1 MKTASLDDSLFIQ
14 PSFTLQPGVDRL
26 VAAAAHQVATR
37 GLAAA
42 SSRSIAQEAG
52 VAASA
57 INYKFASIERLFF
70 SAFEQGAHWSQPWM
84 AQRLAE
90 IAALPKGPAG
100 AALALE
106 HVIAGW
112 TLDNRWLALLYQEGL
127 AAMPGAGPVAA
138 WTRAWRDFW
147 VAVAMTLGLGETDGR
162 LMHLFFES
170 EALYNLSD
178 WSPALERAALRE
190 MCEHLAAVYLGG
202 TASAWPT
209 GALEQ
214 AEQASGVLRAGA
226 VPPAAEKIVEA
237 AAEIVEASGL
247 AGLTHR
253 AVAVRAGVTTGS
265 VTHHFRTMESL
276 IAGTIRGQVLAMQ
289 RGAAGAPER
298 PSVALAPALTADG
311 LFDAMAD
318 YMVTDRPWGP
328 ALRRRHLFLA
338 TLRRSDLVASA
349 AVIRFAHGGTLRGI
363 LDELF
368 DPPQGQRSLYA
379 GALSRLGVASWFA
392 ASGDESPRESQAA
405 LFSELKARFLRNFS
419 QT

>member
-1 MKTASLDDSLFIQ
+1 MKISAPDDSLFIQ
-14 PSFTLQPGVDRL
+14 PSYALHPGVDRL
-26 VAAAAHQVATR
+26 VAAAAQQVATR

-42 SSRSIAQEAG
+42 SSRSVAQEAG

-57 INYKFASIERLFF
+57 ISYKFGSIERLFF
-70 SAFEQGAHWSQPWM
+70 SVFEHGVRWSQPWM
-84 AQRLAE
+84 DERFAE
-90 IAALPKGPAG
+90 VSALPTGPAG

-112 TLDNRWLALLYQEGL
+112 TLENRWSALLYQEGL
-127 AAMPGAGPVAA
+127 AAMPGASPVTA

-147 VAVAMTLGLGETDGR
+147 VRVAKVLGLGEIDGR

-170 EALYNLSD
+170 EALYNLST

-190 MCEHLAAVYLGG
+190 MCEHFADVYLG
-202 TASAWPT
+202 AAANAWPT

-226 VPPAAEKIVEA
+226 VPAAAEKIVEA
-237 AAEIVEASGL
+237 AAEIVEVSGL

-253 AVAVRAGVTTGS
+253 AVALKAGVTTGS

-289 RGAAGAPER
+289 RDPAGAPPR
-298 PSVALAPALTADG
+298 PSATLGPVLNADE
-311 LFDAMAD
+311 LFDAMND
-318 YMVTDRPWGP
+318 YLVTDRPWGP

-349 AVIRFAHGGTLRGI
+349 AVIRFAHGGTLRAI

-368 DPPQGQRSLYA
+368 EPPQGQRALYA
-379 GALSRLGVASWFA
+379 GTLSRLGVASWFA
-392 ASGDESPRESQAA
+392 ASADQAPRESQAA
-405 LFSELKARFLRNFS
+405 MLAEIKARFLRKFS
-419 QT
+419 QA

>member
-1 MKTASLDDSLFIQ
+1 MNTASLDDNLLIQ
-14 PSFTLQPGVDRL
+14 PAYMLDSGVDRL
-26 VAAAAHQVATR
+26 VAAAARQVATR

-42 SSRSIAQEAG
+42 SSRSVAQEAG

-57 INYKFASIERLFF
+57 ISYKFGSIERLFF
-70 SAFEQGAHWSQPWM
+70 SVFEHGARWGQPWM
-84 AQRLAE
+84 DQCFEE
-90 IAALPKGPAG
+90 ISALPKGPAG

-112 TLDNRWLALLYQEGL
+112 TLENRWLALLYQEGL

-147 VAVAMTLGLGETDGR
+147 VKVAVTLGLSETDGR

-170 EALYNLSD
+170 EALYNLST

-190 MCEHLAAVYLGG
+190 MCEHFAAVYLGG
-202 TASAWPT
+202 AANAWPT

-214 AEQASGVLRAGA
+214 AERASGVLRAGS
-226 VPPAAEKIVEA
+226 VPAAAEKIVEA
-237 AAEIVEASGL
+237 AAEIVEAGGL

-253 AVAVRAGVTTGS
+253 AVALKAGVTTGS

-289 RGAAGAPER
+289 RDPEGAPQR
-298 PSVALAPALTADG
+298 PSVALAPVMTAG
-311 LFDAMAD
+311 ELFDAMTD
-318 YMVTDRPWGP
+318 YLVTDRPWGP

-349 AVIRFAHGGTLRGI
+349 AVIRFAHGGTLRAI

-368 DPPQGQRSLYA
+368 EPPQGQRALYA
-379 GALSRLGVASWFA
+379 GTLSRLGVASWFA
-392 ASGDESPRESQAA
+392 ASADDAPRESQAA
-405 LFSELKARFLRNFS
+405 MLAEIKARFLRNFS